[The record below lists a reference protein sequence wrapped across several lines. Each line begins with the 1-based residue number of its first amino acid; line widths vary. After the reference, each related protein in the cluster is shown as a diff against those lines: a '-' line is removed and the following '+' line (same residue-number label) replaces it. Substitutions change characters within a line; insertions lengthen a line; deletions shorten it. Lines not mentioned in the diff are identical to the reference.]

1 MTTSYIGH
9 PVCRVDGRAK
19 VTGEAKYAGEYQ
31 ATDLAHGVVISS
43 QIAKGRITRI
53 DSSEAYRLEGM
64 IHVFTH
70 ENAPS
75 TAWRDRSY
83 RDDLAAPGSPFRP
96 LKSDKILFSGQ
107 PVALV
112 VADTPE
118 LAHYAATLVDIGYE
132 QEPHT
137 TDLSDRRNQLRKPK
151 IRKVS
156 VPLLRVSLPPP
167 PDPRGQ
173 PEKALAEAAVKVDAE
188 YHAPAEHHNPM
199 EPFATTVIWEGN
211 GKLTVYDKTQGPR
224 NNHRYVCKALGL
236 AADDVRLLCPYVGG
250 GFGIGLRPQYQLFL
264 AVMAAR
270 ALKRSVR
277 IVLTRPQMFTL
288 GYRPPTRQR
297 VALGAAKDGTL
308 QAILH
313 DAVAATS
320 RFEDYSEPVVD
331 WSAELYRCEN
341 VKVDYRVAPLDLT
354 TPVDMRAP
362 GAAWGLFALESAMDE
377 LADELKIDPLELRL
391 KNYAET
397 DPSTGKRFSSKALR
411 ECYAQGAERF
421 GWSQRNPRPR
431 SMQDGEM
438 LVGWGMAT
446 GVWDSKQTPTGAKAV
461 LTADGKLTVSSATA
475 DIGTG
480 TYTIMTQVAAETLGL
495 PIENVTFRLGDSSL
509 PNAPAQGGSFTA
521 ATVGTAVK
529 RVCDKLRG
537 KLFALA
543 RDAKDSPLAD
553 ATLNQ
558 VIFSDGSVSLNSDPS
573 RSVSITTAM
582 RQAQIGSI
590 QADAFVMPNVLKQ
603 NRYTR
608 RSHSAVFAE
617 VRVDDDLGTIR
628 VSRVVSAIAA
638 GRILNPKTARSQ
650 IIGAIVGGIGMALE
664 EESVID
670 HKRGRF
676 VNHDLAAYH
685 VPVNADIHE
694 IDVTF
699 VEEHDAIVNPLGVK
713 GLGEL
718 GIVGTAAAIANAVF
732 HATGRRIRDLP
743 ITLDKVMA
751 DRP

>member
-9 PVCRVDGRAK
+9 PISRVDGPAK
-19 VTGEAKYAGEYQ
+19 VTGRAKFAGEHHVS
-31 ATDLAHGVVISS
+31 DLAYGAVVSS
-43 QIAKGRITRI
+43 TIAKGRIARI

-83 RDDLAAPGSPFRP
+83 RDDLAAAGSPFRP
-96 LKSDKILFSGQ
+96 LKSDRILFSGQ

-118 LAHYAATLVDIGYE
+118 LAHYAATLVDIGYA

-137 TDLSDRRNQLRKPK
+137 TDLSDRRNQPHKPK

-173 PEKALAEAAVKVDAE
+173 PENALAEAAVKVEAE

-224 NNHRYVCKALGL
+224 NNHRYVCNALGL

-288 GYRPPTRQR
+288 GYRPPTRQH

-313 DAVAATS
+313 NAVAGTS

-331 WSAELYRCEN
+331 WSGELYRCEN
-341 VKVDYRVAPLDLT
+341 VKLDHRVVRLDLN
-354 TPVDMRAP
+354 TPCDMRAP

-377 LADELKIDPLELRL
+377 LAYELRIDPLELRL
-391 KNYAET
+391 KNYTET

-411 ECYAQGAERF
+411 ECYSQGAERF

-480 TYTIMTQVAAETLGL
+480 TYTIMTQIAAETLGL

-509 PNAPAQGGSFTA
+509 PNAPAEGGSFTA
-521 ATVGTAVK
+521 STVGTAVQ
-529 RVCDKLRG
+529 RVCDKLRW
-537 KLFALA
+537 KLFKLA
-543 RDAKDSPLAD
+543 RDTRDSALAKAN
-553 ATLNQ
+553 LNQ
-558 VIFSDGSVSLNSDPS
+558 VMFSDGSMTLDSDPS
-573 RSVSITTAM
+573 RSVSITRAM
-582 RQAQIGSI
+582 REAQIGSI
-590 QADAFVMPNVLKQ
+590 ETDAFVMPHLLKQ

-617 VRVDDDLGTIR
+617 VRVDDD
-628 VSRVVSAIAA
+628 
-638 GRILNPKTARSQ
+638 
-650 IIGAIVGGIGMALE
+650 
-664 EESVID
+664 
-670 HKRGRF
+670 
-676 VNHDLAAYH
+676 
-685 VPVNADIHE
+685 
-694 IDVTF
+694 
-699 VEEHDAIVNPLGVK
+699 
-713 GLGEL
+713 
-718 GIVGTAAAIANAVF
+718 
-732 HATGRRIRDLP
+732 
-743 ITLDKVMA
+743 
-751 DRP
+751 